1 MFRHGH
7 IRVAP
12 RFAQAASAW
21 AIAFSI
27 VILAATLT
35 RASNQV
41 KYPIYTPENF
51 VAAMQNVGLNFPAVN
66 AELAKKDFPQAK
78 AHLVRTRERLALTI
92 TFWRDRNK
100 DDAIKILRES
110 LAKMDALD
118 GVLSKEPVDAAAAG
132 GLAKEIGATCQSCH
146 ALYREQD
153 PGTRAYRFKPG
164 LVQ

>member
-7 IRVAP
+7 TRVAS
-12 RFAQAASAW
+12 RFAQAAMVW
-21 AIAFSI
+21 AIAFSS
-27 VILAATLT
+27 VILVATLT
-35 RASNQV
+35 PAASNQV

-66 AELAKKDFPQAK
+66 AALAEKNFPQAK

-118 GVLSKEPVDAAAAG
+118 GVLSKDPVDATAASA
-132 GLAKEIGATCQSCH
+132 LAKEIGATCQSCH
-146 ALYREQD
+146 ASYRE
-153 PGTRAYRFKPG
+153 
-164 LVQ
+164 

>member
-1 MFRHGH
+1 MFRRRHTQ
-7 IRVAP
+7 VAS
-12 RFAQAASAW
+12 RFAQVATAW
-21 AIAFSI
+21 AIAFSV
-27 VILAATLT
+27 VILVATLA

-66 AELAKKDFPQAK
+66 AALAEKNFPQAK

-100 DDAIKILRES
+100 EDAIKILRES

-118 GVLSKEPVDAAAAG
+118 GVLSKDPVDATAANA
-132 GLAKEIGATCQSCH
+132 LAKEIGATCQSCH
-146 ALYREQD
+146 AAYREQD